1 MKMYHLYVIKTQICQ
16 NWRERKKQY
25 RKRIA
30 SPEFS
35 VSTYFGLL
43 ARLHWICCF
52 ERCHKTENFWHGTI
66 HFKWKHVDDITTTIL
81 KLLLHCL
88 LGLAENGTE
97 PSETIKMFQDRCSGT
112 DTEFHF
118 PDLWSQR
125 PKGAKFRTFPDQFWN
140 LSGHLV
146 VN

>member
-1 MKMYHLYVIKTQICQ
+1 MKMFHLYVIKTQICQ

-52 ERCHKTENFWHGTI
+52 ERCHKTENFWRGTI

-81 KLLLHCL
+81 KLHIYCL
-88 LGLAENGTE
+88 YFIWEVTCFLFPTFAFACRLSRWARWSGLDKYAGLY
-97 PSETIKMFQDRCSGT
+97 F
-112 DTEFHF
+112 
-118 PDLWSQR
+118 L
-125 PKGAKFRTFPDQFWN
+125 N
-140 LSGHLV
+140 LSEFLDVFIVYLWWHWGCFF
-146 VN
+146 